1 MPINGTSSPIRSNGV
16 DVPRLE
22 AFELYRFYHRG
33 DDETAALRGI
43 SLQLCAGELVAL
55 LGPSGSGKSTLLAC
69 LAGLEEPD
77 GGHVDVMGQRLSR
90 RPEAVRAAL
99 RARHIGMLMQS
110 GNLFEHLTVEGNM
123 RLQMSLAG
131 KTDRDKV
138 DALLE
143 VTGLAGRRRARPS
156 QLSGG
161 ETARAGLAVA
171 LSAGPKVLL
180 ADEPTAE
187 VDAATET
194 VILSHL
200 IERCHSNG
208 DMALIATHSD
218 AMAARAD
225 RVLVIRDGRFVH
237 A

>member
-1 MPINGTSSPIRSNGV
+1 MPINGTSCPIRSNGV
-16 DVPRLE
+16 DAPRLE

-171 LSAGPKVLL
+171 LSGGPKVFL

-200 IERCHSNG
+200 IERCHGNG

-218 AMAARAD
+218 AVAARAD
-225 RVLVIRDGRFVH
+225 RVLVIRDGRLVH